1 MFLSLQAT
9 DTIYVPFDGIVREL
23 MYEVDDTA
31 IRDKPLIMV
40 EVEEASE
47 EGRRGGVEGRGRE
60 GGGMGR
66 VIYCVLVMC

>member
-1 MFLSLQAT
+1 
-9 DTIYVPFDGIVREL
+9 

-40 EVEEASE
+40 EVEEESE
-47 EGRRGGVEGRGRE
+47 EGRRGGEEGGGGVEGRERE